1 MCLSCKDIARQSC
14 AMVRR
19 WLFLATF
26 LHPAFPASRVQHAS
40 DLHLKFALRPHHVW
54 KYDKPRDYDDMTS
67 WQIKS
72 WLLDCGII
80 HQARVYHGYLVTRRS
95 VTELTR
101 HRAST
106 NMYSLTFSRSRYNTP
121 RSMDEMEW
129 RTQQACLLSGCRRGE
144 SLPACIVCD
153 AVCGTGTACGQSG
166 GLPLGSAT
174 HFHSVARA
182 TQPVH

>member
-1 MCLSCKDIARQSC
+1 MCGS
-14 AMVRR
+14 
-19 WLFLATF
+19 
-26 LHPAFPASRVQHAS
+26 
-40 DLHLKFALRPHHVW
+40 
-54 KYDKPRDYDDMTS
+54 MTS
-67 WQIKS
+67 HAIMMIW
-72 WLLDCGII
+72 
-80 HQARVYHGYLVTRRS
+80 HHGRSNPGCWTAGSSTRQEFTTVILSLVGLW
-95 VTELTR
+95 LTR

-182 TQPVH
+182 TQPVHWLQIRPIVHN

>member
-106 NMYSLTFSRSRYNTP
+106 NMYSLTFSRSFALQHPPQYG
-121 RSMDEMEW
+121 RS
-129 RTQQACLLSGCRRGE
+129 
-144 SLPACIVCD
+144 
-153 AVCGTGTACGQSG
+153 GTAHAAGASILSLAMRSVWHCVRRAVAWRIT
-166 GLPLGSAT
+166 AT
-174 HFHSVARA
+174 HF
-182 TQPVH
+182 